1 MASKGKREA
10 SETFL
15 VVDEK
20 YFSVLMELLD
30 HAKKSVDVLA
40 FSFGI
45 GSAAGRYTESGAP
58 FKIARKLAELRKR
71 GVSVRLY
78 IEGFRETADRN
89 RVTGEYLKKLGIKV
103 KYGSTHAKGFCVDGR
118 FVLFGSTN
126 LTHQSIVKNNETN
139 LLLADAAAVEG
150 FQKYFEHLWKG
161 GEHGGVVLPLPMIAD
176 GGFKDELIELIDS
189 AKSRLDFSIYFF
201 HVTEIEKA
209 FIRAHERGVHVRG
222 FLHDHASFALS
233 YVRRTRGTAERMRAA
248 GIGDL
253 HYAPKNLFT
262 HSKYLIRDRREI
274 LLGTGNWLHEDIK
287 VHPQLYIRLTDP
299 RLARELS
306 THLGKQISGK
316 LRRVDV
322 DLDQTS
328 WR

>member
-1 MASKGKREA
+1 MGSKGKRET
-10 SETFL
+10 SETVL
-15 VVDEK
+15 VVDEG
-20 YFSVLMELLD
+20 YYPVLMELLD

-45 GSAAGRYTESGAP
+45 GSAAGKFTESGAP

-78 IEGFRETADRN
+78 IEGFRETAERN

-126 LTHQSIVKNNETN
+126 LTHQSVVKNNETN
-139 LLLADAAAVEG
+139 LLLSDAEAVEG
-150 FQKYFEHLWKG
+150 FRKYFEHLWKG
-161 GEHGGVVLPLPMIAD
+161 GEHGGVKLPLPMIAD
-176 GGFKDELIELIDS
+176 GGFKDALIEMIDS
-189 AKSRLDFSIYFF
+189 AKSRIDFSIYFF

-222 FLHDHASFALS
+222 LIHDHASFGLS
-233 YVRRTRGTAERMRAA
+233 YVRRTHGTANRLGAA
-248 GIGDL
+248 GIDDL
-253 HYAPKNLFT
+253 HYGPGHLFT

-287 VHPQLYIRLTDP
+287 VHPQLYVRLTDP
-299 RLARELS
+299 RVARALA
-306 THLGKQISGK
+306 THLGKQITGK
-316 LRRVDV
+316 RRRAEVT
-322 DLDQTS
+322 L
-328 WR
+328 